1 MDNSHLKFSSN
12 DKYIDIRAEQM
23 RDPKIELLRNLILN
37 GKLPEFKQ
45 EAMKAQQRRKYFSV
59 NEAGC
64 LCRVDVPTS
73 TEEPPIVLPESM
85 IN

>member
-1 MDNSHLKFSSN
+1 MSLPYVYITVDNSHLKFSSN

-45 EAMKAQQRRKYFSV
+45 EAMKA
-59 NEAGC
+59 
-64 LCRVDVPTS
+64 
-73 TEEPPIVLPESM
+73 
-85 IN
+85 